1 MAPAHK
7 RSSALLSSVSDTVQR
22 YFAPITRLQFWDGW
36 LIPSS
41 TSSYM
46 ESEETKRT
54 YRRTLFDALC
64 VAVLIAYFLH
74 FALPALRGGFRE
86 DEMMNMG
93 ICWCAGALKSLLANI
108 VFWKLFLCLG
118 DALYYLPLYL
128 YRPGGALYY
137 LPLYHFFGLN
147 PLPYR
152 IAQISILAVSIP
164 VVYYLS
170 RRFTSSRSIA
180 FLAVLALC
188 YHPRLAGLVFV
199 GAFIYDVLCGF
210 FYFAAFAYY
219 MHIRERGD
227 SLRPLHL
234 LGFLALYM
242 CALNCKEMAV
252 TLPAIVLI
260 YEFLK
265 SRGWAN
271 WKAFLRWILS
281 YLAPSLIAGL
291 LTVFYI
297 YGKTHGGGSLASLDP
312 YRPKYSWHN
321 FTDSNSR
328 FVGELLFAGHTITT
342 TTLLILWAFVFI
354 YAFVRRD
361 RMLQLMAF
369 WIVIVPLPLAF
380 IVPIRGDAP
389 LYLLLFGWAM
399 IFAKVAFDLITLI
412 SKLSVSVGNRIL
424 ATATGATLG
433 DPSSK
438 VSRRVF
444 RIMATLLVALAL
456 AAFTQ
461 RENQR
466 LRVPWFNVGAKT
478 SHVIHTF
485 RSLGLHPMHGSRIL
499 LLLKENLFQNKWNAF
514 FIASLVW
521 NDHSLRIWVESVDE
535 LTPQQQ
541 ANADYIISLSEFSA
555 DVIREPELPKSD

>member
-1 MAPAHK
+1 M
-7 RSSALLSSVSDTVQR
+7 
-22 YFAPITRLQFWDGW
+22 
-36 LIPSS
+36 IPSS
-41 TSSYM
+41 TLHHMDSA
-46 ESEETKRT
+46 ETKRA
-54 YRRTLFDALC
+54 YRRTIFDALC
-64 VAVLIAYFLH
+64 VAVLVAYFLH

-108 VFWKLFLCLG
+108 VFWKLFLCPG

-137 LPLYHFFGLN
+137 LPLYHFFELN

-152 IAQISILAVSIP
+152 IAQIAILTASIP
-164 VVYYLS
+164 LVYYLS
-170 RRFTSSRSIA
+170 RRLASSRSIA

-210 FYFAAFAYY
+210 FYFAALAYY
-219 MHIRERGD
+219 VRIRERGGP
-227 SLRPLHL
+227 LRPLQL
-234 LGFLALYM
+234 LGFLVLYV

-252 TLPAIVLI
+252 TLPVIVLI

-265 SRGWAN
+265 SPGWAD
-271 WKAFLRWILS
+271 WKAFLRWIRS
-281 YLAPSLIAGL
+281 YAAPSVIAGL

-297 YGKTHGGGSLASLDP
+297 YGKTHGSGSLATLDP

-321 FTDSNSR
+321 FTVSNTR
-328 FVGELLFAGHTITT
+328 FVGELLFVGHTITPIT
-342 TTLLILWAFVFI
+342 VLALWAFVFI

-380 IVPIRGDAP
+380 IVPMRGDAA

-399 IFAKVAFDLITLI
+399 IFAKIAFDLITLI
-412 SKLSVSVGNRIL
+412 SKFSVPVGNRVL
-424 ATATGATLG
+424 AAVTGAIAG
-433 DPSSK
+433 DASSK
-438 VSRRVF
+438 VSLRVF
-444 RIMATLLVALAL
+444 RIIATFLVAFAL

-466 LRVPWFNVGAKT
+466 LRMPWLNVGAKT

-485 RSLGLHPMHGSRIL
+485 RSLGFRPSHGNSIL
-499 LLLKENLFQNKWNAF
+499 LLLKENIFQNKWNVF

-521 NDHSLRIWVESVDE
+521 NDHSLRIWVENVNE

-541 ANADYIISLSEFSA
+541 TNVDYIISVSEFDA
-555 DVIREPELPKSD
+555 DVIRSPKPPQSD